1 LIFNLQKLEM
11 PSRKKKGRP
20 LMWLTAAALLLLS
33 SASRRSVYY
42 RYPLSGIRMLSDESA
57 AKEHQIFDDQIQ
69 SQEEIKQQ
77 PWFLYLLECVDGSYY
92 AGISNDVEK
101 RVAKHN
107 NGSGAKYTRGRLP
120 VKLLN
125 FKEFENRSLASK
137 AEWEIKQLP
146 RSKKVGYF
154 L

>member
-1 LIFNLQKLEM
+1 
-11 PSRKKKGRP
+11 
-20 LMWLTAAALLLLS
+20 
-33 SASRRSVYY
+33 
-42 RYPLSGIRMLSDESA
+42 MLSDESA

>member
-1 LIFNLQKLEM
+1 
-11 PSRKKKGRP
+11 
-20 LMWLTAAALLLLS
+20 MWLTAAALLLLS

-57 AKEHQIFDDQIQ
+57 AKEHQILDDPIQ